1 MNDLTNLKSLI
12 GSVFD
17 KDDIICNMS
26 EENDVV
32 IISNTYI
39 TSEFENYGI
48 CNLFNVYYDNLN
60 SNIYNVWINN
70 NNIIIDVN

>member
-12 GSVFD
+12 GNVFD
-17 KDDIICNMS
+17 KDNIICNMY
-26 EENDVV
+26 EENNTI

>member
-12 GSVFD
+12 GNVFD
-17 KDDIICNMS
+17 KDDIICNMN
-26 EENDVV
+26 EENDIV

>member
-17 KDDIICNMS
+17 KDNIICNMY
-26 EENDVV
+26 EENDIV

>member
-1 MNDLTNLKSLI
+1 MNDLTNVKSLI
-12 GSVFD
+12 GNVFD
-17 KDDIICNMS
+17 KDDIICNMN
-26 EENDVV
+26 EENDIV

>member
-17 KDDIICNMS
+17 KDDIICNMN
-26 EENDVV
+26 EENDIV

>member
-12 GSVFD
+12 GNVFD

>member
-39 TSEFENYGI
+39 TNNFENHGTCTLYNI
-48 CNLFNVYYDNLN
+48 YYDSPN
-60 SNIYNVWINN
+60 SIIYNIWVNN
-70 NNIIIDVN
+70 NDIIIDVN

>member
-12 GSVFD
+12 GNVFD

-70 NNIIIDVN
+70 NNIIIEVN

>member
-12 GSVFD
+12 GNVFD

-60 SNIYNVWINN
+60 LNIYNVWINN